1 MEGNIVNIGSFKLL
15 LSETE
20 LSDNLLSAIDG
31 VTVEDEINLPSMF
44 TIKFNII
51 DFQNGTWRGVDL
63 KTFKVGDVV
72 KVSMGIEG
80 MVEMITGEITSL
92 EFTFEEYSFMEIRG
106 FDRLHRFRFG
116 TGRRSFKDMK
126 DSDIASSIASEINMT
141 PQVEDTGTVYPHIF
155 QNNQSN
161 YDFLLE
167 RGKRIGYEMLVDDKT
182 FKFRK
187 SQEDKNPEI
196 TIEYGIDLESFT
208 VQLKTLTEG
217 SEVEVRGWNI
227 KDKEE
232 ITSTGSKGSET
243 TKMAGKESG
252 YEISE
257 SAFKESSVS
266 IVDEMIID
274 TKDAENIAKARYNIM
289 LKNFLTGDG
298 QCDGIPEIRAGKTI
312 EIKRLDDR
320 LSGIYYVT
328 SSVHS
333 INEEGYKT
341 SFKVRRTGV

>member
-167 RGKRIGYEMLVDDKT
+167 RAKRIGYEMFADDKT
-182 FKFRK
+182 FIFRK
-187 SQEDKNPEI
+187 SQEDTQPEL
-196 TIEYGIDLESFT
+196 TLEYGVDLQRFSA
-208 VQLKTLTEG
+208 QIKTLSKG
-217 SEVEVRGWNI
+217 SEIEVRGWDI
-227 KDKEE
+227 KEKKE
-232 ITSTGSKGSET
+232 ITSTVSKVET
-243 TKMAGKESG
+243 TKMSGKESG

-257 SAFKESSVS
+257 KAFGTSSVS
-266 IVDEMIID
+266 VVDDVIID
-274 TKDAENIAKARYNIM
+274 TTDAENIARAKYNVMIRE
-289 LKNFLTGDG
+289 FLTGEG
-298 QCDGIPEIRAGKTI
+298 FCIGKPEIRAGKTI
-312 EIKRLDDR
+312 EIKGLGER
-320 LSGIYYVT
+320 LSGTYYVV

-333 INEEGYKT
+333 IIEEVYTT
-341 SFKVRRTGV
+341 SFQVRRTGV